1 MSSILYRLQ
10 DGEVVEERVKGEDVG
25 FMLTQGYASSPEQ
38 LAKRTK
44 ADTNNTGKLSDAE
57 IKAAAKEAG
66 IKVGRKSIKTLIKEL
81 GL

>member
-1 MSSILYRLQ
+1 MSSILYRLH